1 MKKTKLKSEEKSEEE
16 KKGKGKLGKKI
27 LLGVVMAGLLAYGGL
42 CIYASDYR
50 TLQEEFY
57 YILEESDVHHS
68 SGMVHFQA
76 DSDLGLVFYP
86 GGRVEYLAYTPFC
99 QKLQQGG
106 INVFLVDMPFNMAN
120 FGINKASGIQSQ
132 HPEITKW
139 YIGGHSLGGVAANM
153 YASWNSEEI
162 LGLLLVGIY
171 LSADYDMEKTI
182 TINGSNDLRVG
193 DSVTYTTNV
202 HVIEGGN
209 HAQFGNY
216 GDNEGDGIA
225 TISWEEQQ
233 NQAVQLIY
241 DFIQPVVMEDS

>member
-1 MKKTKLKSEEKSEEE
+1 MKKRW
-16 KKGKGKLGKKI
+16 KI
-27 LLGVVMAGLLAYGGL
+27 ALSLLLVCCISFLGL
-42 CIYASDYR
+42 CLYASDYR
-50 TLQEEFY
+50 SLNEEFY
-57 YILEESDVHHS
+57 YILEEVGVDAQ
-68 SGMVHFQA
+68 GGLVHFQA
-76 DSDLGLVFYP
+76 ESEVGLVFYP
-86 GGRVEYLAYTPFC
+86 GGRVDYLAYAPFC
-99 QKLQQGG
+99 QKLQEAGM
-106 INVFLVDMPFNMAN
+106 NVFLVDMPFNMAN
-120 FGINKASGIQSQ
+120 FGINKANGMMKEY
-132 HPEITKW
+132 PEISKW
-139 YIGGHSLGGVAANM
+139 YVGGHSLGGVAANM
-153 YASWNSEEI
+153 YASGNAEKIS
-162 LGLLLVGIY
+162 GLILVGIY
-171 LSADYDMEKTI
+171 LSSDYDVEKTI